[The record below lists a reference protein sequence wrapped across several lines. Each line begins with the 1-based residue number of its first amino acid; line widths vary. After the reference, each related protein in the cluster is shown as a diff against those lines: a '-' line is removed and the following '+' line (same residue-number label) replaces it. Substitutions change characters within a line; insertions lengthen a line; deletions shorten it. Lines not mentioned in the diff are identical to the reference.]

1 MGTGFDNFMATYMQV
16 STSDIVSSPFRSFSG
31 STRLRRLQAANVE
44 TDVTVNLPSDQS
56 VTKAQA
62 TQKLNDLDTTENTAL
77 RTSLSQAGA
86 DGFNPSITD
95 VADITDGTAVT
106 TVTTIPTVTTTDDD
120 DEGIAGGFIALIVII
135 CVVVVIAIFVA
146 ILFFFNKKQKDE
158 NNNTNE
164 VRQDSNADN
173 TGEIPP
179 ESMDEY
185 GDDVQVRARQFQV
198 NLPQAEDNAGE
209 EPEAIRSGAR

>member
-1 MGTGFDNFMATYMQV
+1 MATYMQV

-31 STRLRRLQAANVE
+31 STNLRRLQAANVE

-62 TQKLNDLDTTENTAL
+62 MQKFNDLDTTENAAL

-86 DGFNPSITD
+86 DGLNPSIAD
-95 VADITDGTAVT
+95 VVDITDGTAVT
-106 TVTTIPTVTTTDDD
+106 TVTTQAPQPPQPQTDD
-120 DEGIAGGFIALIVII
+120 DEGMAGGIIALIVIV
-135 CVVVVIAIFVA
+135 CVVVVIAIVVA
-146 ILFFFNKKQKDE
+146 ILFLFYKKQNDNN

-173 TGEIPP
+173 TG
-179 ESMDEY
+179 
-185 GDDVQVRARQFQV
+185 
-198 NLPQAEDNAGE
+198 
-209 EPEAIRSGAR
+209 